1 MEKNRCSWCLGDDLY
16 QHYHDTEWG
25 VPLFDDQRLFEFLIL
40 ETFQAGLSWITVLR
54 KREAFRNAFDHF
66 NVEKVASYDSIKM
79 DTLMGNAAIIRNNL
93 KIKAAVKNAQAYIS
107 VQEQYG
113 SFSSYIWNFV
123 NGRPVVNH
131 HQFVKEF
138 PPYTPL
144 AVTISKD
151 LKKKGFSF
159 VGPTVVY
166 AHMQATGMVNDH
178 TTSCFRYAEVQLKG

>member
-151 LKKKGFSF
+151 LKKRVFHS
-159 VGPTVVY
+159 
-166 AHMQATGMVNDH
+166 
-178 TTSCFRYAEVQLKG
+178 